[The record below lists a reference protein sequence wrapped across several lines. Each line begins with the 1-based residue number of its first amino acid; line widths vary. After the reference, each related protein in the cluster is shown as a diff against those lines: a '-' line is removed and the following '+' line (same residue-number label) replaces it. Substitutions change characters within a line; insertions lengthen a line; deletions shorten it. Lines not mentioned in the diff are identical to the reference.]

1 MTYEYV
7 CSACGHEWEA
17 EQRISESPLR
27 DCPEC
32 QQAAA
37 KRQISVGAGFILKG
51 SGWYSDGYS
60 SSAATKPEA
69 AKPSE
74 PAAKTESASKTESVP
89 KTESAPKTGAA
100 TPAKPSESSGKA
112 AA

>member
-7 CSACGHEWEA
+7 CGGCGHEWEA
-17 EQRISESPLR
+17 EQRISESPLK

-32 QQAAA
+32 RQAAA
-37 KRQISVGAGFILKG
+37 KRQISAGAGFILKG

-60 SSAATKPEA
+60 SSNAAKKPDA

-74 PAAKTESASKTESVP
+74 TAAKTETATKTE
-89 KTESAPKTGAA
+89 GAGA
-100 TPAKPSESSGKA
+100 SKPSEKPSDASGKA